1 MNEQQR
7 SDFFVAIIQSEC
19 VALLHVNTVLVYSIH
34 SLPYFN
40 RSRSRVFSAV
50 NPRRMR

>member
-19 VALLHVNTVLVYSIH
+19 VARLHVNTVLVYSIH
-34 SLPYFN
+34 SLSYFN
-40 RSRSRVFSAV
+40 RSRSRVLSAV